1 MKLMPQA
8 WFKYGVISI
17 PLLLALF
24 LTWIDGIPRLDY
36 AIYDAQIRLIPPTSH
51 APAPLQ
57 KLADDVVVVAIDE
70 ASLQRYGRWPWSR
83 DTQAQLI
90 ERLTNAQARAV
101 GYDILLS
108 ETERT
113 DPAADQRLAQAIQH
127 NGKIVLPVGF
137 ARMEEQEQLIELSPD
152 PLFASRASGFGHVL
166 VGYDSDNTVRR
177 CWLYAGLGDAAWPNF
192 ALSVLRLAD
201 HRSQLGDLVPPPRS
215 TTHESNNTP
224 TSPSLWLLN
233 RQSPLGLDFR
243 LLDTPM
249 PIISASDVLQGRASK
264 YLHDKIIFV
273 GVTAA
278 GLASSIHTPG
288 AQAYDN
294 EMSGVELLALGARTL
309 ASDSEINPLSWDGS
323 LLIVFFFMLLLLGLC
338 SRGHSKF
345 RKHLLL
351 VHSLALL
358 GALGIS
364 FGLMWVADLWFAP
377 SALIVGI
384 MLNYAVAS
392 SAQLQRMTRA
402 AHTDTLTGLANRRRL
417 EVFAETELRRAQR
430 NRTHVALL
438 LIDLDFFKIYNDHY
452 GHPQGDRAL
461 QALGGILQQST
472 RAETDLAARIGG
484 EEFAVL
490 LTLNDATGAETYA
503 HRLHNMLAHANI
515 PHEKTDL
522 KRLTASMGL
531 AISENGKVGFLDLY
545 NAADRSLYAAKRGG
559 RDRLGPVEHIGQT
572 AITPELKYLD

>member
-1 MKLMPQA
+1 MKLIPQA

-24 LTWIDGIPRLDY
+24 LTWIGGIPRLDY

-57 KLADDVVVVAIDE
+57 KLANDVVVVAIDE

-90 ERLTNAQARAV
+90 DQLTNAQARAV

-137 ARMEEQEQLIELSPD
+137 ARMEEQGQLVELSPD

-201 HRSQLGDLVPPPRS
+201 HRSQLGDLIPPPRS

-224 TSPSLWLLN
+224 TSPSPWLLN
-233 RQSPLGLDFR
+233 RQNPFGLNFR

-264 YLHDKIIFV
+264 YLHDKIVFV
-273 GVTAA
+273 GLTAA

-294 EMSGVELLALGARTL
+294 EMSGVGLLALGARTL
-309 ASDSEINPLSWDGS
+309 ASDSEINPLSWYGS

-345 RKHLLL
+345 RKRLLL

-377 SALIVGI
+377 SALLAGI
-384 MLNYAVAS
+384 ALNFLIES
-392 SAQLQRMTRA
+392 SKQLKHMTQSA
-402 AHTDTLTGLANRRRL
+402 NTDPLTGLANRQRL
-417 EVFAETELRRAQR
+417 TEFAHTELLRAQR
-430 NRTHVALL
+430 NQTCVALL
-438 LIDLDFFKIYNDHY
+438 IIDIDFFKLYNDHY
-452 GHPQGDRAL
+452 GHPQGDHAL
-461 QALGGILQQST
+461 CALAKILQQSI
-472 RAETDLAARIGG
+472 RSKTDLAARLGG
-484 EEFAVL
+484 EEFTIL
-490 LTLNDATGAETYA
+490 LTLKEPSGAALYADRLRET
-503 HRLHNMLAHANI
+503 LAQADI
-515 PHEKTDL
+515 PHEKTTHG
-522 KRLTASMGL
+522 RLTISIGL
-531 AISENGKVGFLDLY
+531 ALSADGSAQFSELY
-545 NAADRSLYAAKRGG
+545 DAADRSLYLAKRAG
-559 RDRLGPVEHIGQT
+559 RDCLGPTEHTHSSTQLT
-572 AITPELKYLD
+572 MFNAL